1 MEGRSSK
8 LPYRKSHV
16 SRPPYYYYGYLNHET
31 VFQRRSAVS
40 VLQLIRR
47 RWGYVLFVVT
57 MIILVTTRI
66 RLTKQPDPFEE
77 TPAMTGHSTPQ
88 QPQKPRPPPL
98 FSTFTDNYPKQLAV
112 LIVPTANTSLST
124 YCRAI
129 VDTWATEKEDL
140 KQMMAEL
147 LKETMVFKEPE
158 MLSDEQDKFRR
169 VTKALHFLYSYHLHH
184 YNYFLKVTDR
194 TFVRLPRLLDH
205 LNSLKSPTHP
215 RLIGNPQPDS
225 LSDIKFCSTASGYI
239 FSKGLLAIAG
249 AHLPFCLED
258 DSSVSEDK
266 AMSRCLTEHVP
277 KFEGCQHL
285 PTGTGRELL
294 SLRPDDEIS
303 WNMMNHPEET
313 FDDGFVDSWRFSTV
327 VTVGEVSSVNMLFKL
342 NDRYGVGGKY
352 DKLSMDKAKFPSK
365 HLTNLR
371 PVAAKH
377 DNENVPKKLVYEEV
391 NDEEVND
398 EDADK
403 NSNRGNMEEEERE
416 TNYNDY
422 TEDVRDF
429 DDNNDAGDMRDTRY
443 GNDDLDVRD
452 TRSNND
458 DLNDVRDTRS
468 NNDDADDVRDTL
480 SNNDDLDDVRDT
492 RSNDDDADD

>member
-8 LPYRKSHV
+8 LPSFRKPTHAL
-16 SRPPYYYYGYLNHET
+16 RPGYYYGYLNNDL
-31 VFQRRSAVS
+31 VFQRRSAGS
-40 VLQLIRR
+40 VLQLIRKK
-47 RWGYVLFVVT
+47 WGYVLFVVT
-57 MIILVTTRI
+57 MIILVTARI
-66 RLTKQPDPFEE
+66 RLTKPPDPFEE
-77 TPAMTGHSTPQ
+77 TPAMTGHSSPQ

-112 LIVPTANTSLST
+112 LIVPTTNTSLST

-129 VDTWATEKEDL
+129 VDTWGKVARSNKSL
-140 KQMMAEL
+140 KP
-147 LKETMVFKEPE
+147 KI
-158 MLSDEQDKFRR
+158 LSDEQNKFKT
-169 VTKALHFLYSYHLHH
+169 VTKALHFLYSYHLDH

-215 RLIGNPQPDS
+215 RLIGNPQLDP

-249 AHLPFCLED
+249 AHLPFCLEEEG
-258 DSSVSEDK
+258 SVSEEK

-294 SLRPDDEIS
+294 SLRPDDEVS

-313 FDDGFVDSWRFSTV
+313 FDDGFVDAWRFSTV
-327 VTVGEVSSVNMLFKL
+327 VTVGEVNSVNLLFKL

-352 DKLSMDKAKFPSK
+352 DKLSMDKAAFPSQ

-377 DNENVPKKLVYEEV
+377 DNENVPKKLVYEE
-391 NDEEVND
+391 N
-398 EDADK
+398 EDGDK
-403 NSNRGNMEEEERE
+403 NPNHDDGVEDRGANY
-416 TNYNDY
+416 YNDDGVEDRGANY
-422 TEDVRDF
+422 YNDDDAEEIRDLVDINDDAEDVRDTNY
-429 DDNNDAGDMRDTRY
+429 NNDDAE
-443 GNDDLDVRD
+443 DVRD
-452 TRSNND
+452 TNYNND
-458 DLNDVRDTRS
+458 AEDVRDTNY
-468 NNDDADDVRDTL
+468 NNDDAEDVRDTNY
-480 SNNDDLDDVRDT
+480 NNDDAED
-492 RSNDDDADD
+492 